1 MTENNESAIAHEEA
15 TPEVLGAQELAEA
28 EKKAA
33 AKFSLEYF
41 GKFLIGAWVLFVIGL
56 LLPHGGAVRGWQ
68 VLTLQGEALG
78 LRIGVVEEFFVIVGT
93 LGVVVFGGCLLLT
106 RRTIFANISFLLT
119 GISLFSSLLAMWM
132 RLQDKEIS
140 GGPGLGIGL
149 LLEVAAVIVATFALS
164 YMILRRSDEQVR
176 LAQQRQQ
183 HENLDEVGY
192 AQRAALVSQQQNTP
206 ETNPLFIDDR
216 RQQAAARHKKTNEAA
231 D

>member
-1 MTENNESAIAHEEA
+1 MTENDETA
-15 TPEVLGAQELAEA
+15 TVEKTAPTPLGAQELADA

-33 AKFSLEYF
+33 AKFSLDYF
-41 GKFLIGAWVLFVIGL
+41 GKFMIGAWVLFVVGL
-56 LLPHGGAVRGWQ
+56 LLPHGGVVHGWQ
-68 VLTLQGEALG
+68 VLTLQGESLG
-78 LRIGVVEEFFVIVGT
+78 LRIGIVEEFFVIVGT

-119 GISLFSSLLAMWM
+119 GIALFSSLLAMWM
-132 RLQDKEIS
+132 RLQDKEIL
-140 GGPGLGIGL
+140 GGPGLGVGL
-149 LLEVAAVIVATFALS
+149 LMEVAAVIVATFALS

-176 LAQQRQQ
+176 LAEQRQK

-216 RQQAAARHKKTNEAA
+216 RQQAVARHKKRSGSA